1 MALGRE
7 KPDETYWMLCD
18 LVVMTSLVENIKGK
32 YKDHVMHTC
41 LNRVNFLG
49 LCVQSWHINQGHS
62 CLDNTSKLTPP
73 STIENLVIQ

>member
-7 KPDETYWMLCD
+7 NLDEAYWMLWD
-18 LVVMTSLVENIKGK
+18 LVVMTGLVENIKGK
-32 YKDHVMHTC
+32 YKDHVTHS
-41 LNRVNFLG
+41 LNRANFLG